1 VSALKISFGMHF
13 GKSPQHEAPR
23 WGHSFHPSTPI
34 ANMATFPQQS
44 AFSCPTTIAPK
55 QTRADRPKA
64 PSKMATRCDPGGL
77 STENDQPS
85 LYLLV
90 NCRQAGAAVSL
101 PAMERISLSGDARR
115 KSTIVRRYVTIS
127 GRNSSVSLEDEFW
140 EALKEIA
147 DIRGTT
153 RATIVSTIAS
163 AGRPGSLSSAVRAFV
178 LEHYR
183 SKIDSVAARH

>member
-1 VSALKISFGMHF
+1 MHF
-13 GKSPQHEAPR
+13 VKSPQHKALR
-23 WGHSFHPSTPI
+23 WEHSFQRSMAI
-34 ANMATFPQQS
+34 ANTTTFPQRS
-44 AFSCPTTIAPK
+44 AFSCLTTIAPK

-64 PSKMATRCDPGGL
+64 PSKKATRCDPGGL
-77 STENDQPS
+77 STENKTSRAYTFWSIVGRRAPP
-85 LYLLV
+85 L
-90 NCRQAGAAVSL
+90 L
-101 PAMERISLSGDARR
+101 PAMERISPSEGVRR
-115 KSTIVRRYVTIS
+115 KSTIVRRYVTIN

-163 AGRPGSLSSAVRAFV
+163 AGRPGSLSSAVRVFV

-183 SKIDSVAARH
+183 SKNDSVATRH